1 MQEPFLHF
9 QNPKLKWRIA
19 KREKRMDYFIQDP
32 NRNYSIYRTGSSKI
46 VCYPVTEGVSLF
58 CVRIQDTAC
67 PELNDPDARAVG
79 SIKLNICLSG
89 RCEIKTHSGVVT
101 YLIGGELAVDDGQT
115 MESYHFPTAD
125 YTGIE
130 LYIEN
135 PAIIKELAGIFQL
148 PLSDRTH
155 PLIAGTDPML
165 LQIADQML
173 WYSEQSFDS
182 QIIHLKYEELLLLLK
197 HLHTDFRLQ
206 NRRYYPHQQTEIAK
220 AVHDSIVSDLSV
232 RHSAAELAAQFGL
245 SETSLKTYFRNVY
258 GYSFR
263 EFQQKMRME
272 KAMELL
278 VHTTDSLC
286 QIARQVG
293 FSGQSKFT
301 DAFRKYAGCTP
312 LQYRKKEAKYV

>member
-1 MQEPFLHF
+1 MEH
-9 QNPKLKWRIA
+9 
-19 KREKRMDYFIQDP
+19 FIQEK
-32 NRNYSIYRTGSSKI
+32 NQTYSVYRNGRSKI

-58 CVRIQDTAC
+58 CVRIRDTAC
-67 PELNDPDARAVG
+67 PELNNPDARAAG

-89 RCEIKTHSGVVT
+89 RCEIKTYSGAVT

-130 LYIEN
+130 LYIQN
-135 PAIIKELAGIFQL
+135 QAIINELSGIFSL
-148 PLSDRTH
+148 PLSDRNH
-155 PLIAGTDPML
+155 PLIVSAEPIL
-165 LQIADQML
+165 LQITEQIL
-173 WYSEQSFDS
+173 WYCEQNYDS

-197 HLHTDFRLQ
+197 NLHTDFKLQ
-206 NRRYYPHQQTEIAK
+206 SRRYYPHQQTEIAK

-232 RHSAAELAAQFGL
+232 RHSAAELAVQFGV
-245 SETSLKTYFRNVY
+245 SETSMKTYFRNVY

-272 KAMELL
+272 KAVELL
-278 VHTTDSLC
+278 VQTSDSLC
-286 QIARQVG
+286 QIARRVG

-312 LQYRKKEAKYV
+312 MEYRKKRKKLDK